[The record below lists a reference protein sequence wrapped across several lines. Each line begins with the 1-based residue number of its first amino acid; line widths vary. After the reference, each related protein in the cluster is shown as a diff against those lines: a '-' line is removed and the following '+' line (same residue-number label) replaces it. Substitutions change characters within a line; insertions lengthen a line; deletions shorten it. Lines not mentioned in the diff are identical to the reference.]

1 MSAGGVIPGAFDAR
15 EHDLLER
22 LGLDERATAEDVART
37 RDELQAFLAAAPKS
51 IRGWARRQASAADEA
66 FVLLSDPTAWP
77 GPGALPEPGARS
89 ASQPGGPATPP
100 VRRATPNAALAALT
114 ATATATA
121 VPAVSAASAVSA
133 APEAL
138 EAAAFEGDEDA
149 AFEAMLAEVT
159 PSMHRDRVAP
169 RPDPAKRA
177 RSVATAPAAN
187 GRAATAGNGRAAT
200 AAARR
205 RAAVPA
211 PAGGSRRFPKVLAA
225 MAGIAVLAV
234 GVVAI
239 YQFGSTPAVTGAQST
254 PAPTAALDQ
263 DKVAALM
270 SRIQADPSDTA
281 ALLELGDA
289 FFTAEEFETSI
300 VWFEKLVALEPDNIP
315 GLLALGAAN
324 YNLANDAEAKARWL
338 EVLALEP
345 DNVVA
350 HYDLGFLYLNQAP
363 PDYEAV
369 RREWAEVVRL
379 DPESDLAAFVSQ
391 HLEALPAPSADASAG
406 TSPAPSAA
414 SSAAPSAAPTAP
426 PTAAPSPTAV
436 P

>member
-1 MSAGGVIPGAFDAR
+1 MSAGGVIPGAFNAR

-66 FVLLSDPTAWP
+66 FVLLSDPTASP
-77 GPGALPEPGARS
+77 GPGALPVPGARS

-100 VRRATPNAALAALT
+100 VRRATLT
-114 ATATATA
+114 ATATAKP
-121 VPAVSAASAVSA
+121 VPAVSAAPA
-133 APEAL
+133 APVAPQGL
-138 EAAAFEGDEDA
+138 EGAAFEGDEDA

-177 RSVATAPAAN
+177 RIVATPA
-187 GRAATAGNGRAAT
+187 AGNGRAAT

-205 RAAVPA
+205 RAAIPA
-211 PAGGSRRFPKVLAA
+211 PTGGSRRFPKVLAA

-239 YQFGSTPAVTGAQST
+239 YQFGTAPAATGAQST
-254 PAPTAALDQ
+254 PAPTPALDQ
-263 DKVAALM
+263 AKVATLM

-281 ALLELGDA
+281 ALLELGDT
-289 FFTAEEFETSI
+289 FFNAEDFETSI

-338 EVLALEP
+338 KVLDLEP

-350 HYDLGFLYLNQAP
+350 HYDLGFLYLNQTP

-379 DPESDLAAFVSQ
+379 DPESDLAAFVTQ
-391 HLEALPAPSADASAG
+391 HLEALPAASAG
-406 TSPAPSAA
+406 TSPAPSADG
-414 SSAAPSAAPTAP
+414 SAAPSAAPSTAP
-426 PTAAPSPTAV
+426 TTAPTAAPSPTTV